1 MLLHGEHQSNQCKP
15 CNEQPVAYIGTIPL
29 PSTQSNAVEADEDMQ
44 GCIDGVSKEEKNV
57 HDYYHM
63 HILPTISTVSRPEPF
78 QTWEACEMIQGC
90 P

>member
-1 MLLHGEHQSNQCKP
+1 MENINLTNASLAMSNQWL
-15 CNEQPVAYIGTIPL
+15 AL
-29 PSTQSNAVEADEDMQ
+29 APSTCLLLKQSNAVEADEDMQ

-63 HILPTISTVSRPEPF
+63 HILPTISAVSRPEPF